1 MVFLIAQRFDWRGVE
16 RFDVTLLGQI
26 DREIS
31 HDRLAGSGGRGDE
44 HIVAGFQRIIGFDLE
59 IVRIA
64 LRGR

>member
-44 HIVAGFQRIIGFDLE
+44 HIVAGFQRIIWL
-59 IVRIA
+59 
-64 LRGR
+64 